1 MKKILTSILLVLIA
15 SACVFAGERTGIRIF
30 KFNGVNVIGNCTEK
44 GIDYSEER
52 KMSSFDKLDCSGPY
66 NVYYVQSK
74 ESKVLVEGKKE
85 HVEKL
90 ITKVSGSTLS
100 VKLEDGKY
108 NSLVLR
114 VTVYSPDLVSVSK
127 SGSGNFVDDKGHK
140 SDSDLHYSSA
150 GSCTFKLGEI
160 SCVKFKVSK
169 SGSGKVECESLK
181 CNGASFSSAGSGS
194 VDIRH
199 FESKSDVDF
208 KFSGSGNVD
217 IEKMFVDG
225 NLGLRIS
232 GSGRMDLNGEVKG
245 VVDASIS
252 GSGNISGNLRTGGLE
267 THIAGSGSVR
277 FSK

>member
-1 MKKILTSILLVLIA
+1 MKKIFTSILVALIA
-15 SACVFAGERTGIRIF
+15 SACVFAGERTGIKIF
-30 KFNGVNVIGNCTEK
+30 KFNGVNVVGNCTEK

-52 KMSSFDKLDCSGPY
+52 KMSSFDKLECSGPY

-85 HVEKL
+85 DVEKL

-108 NSLVLR
+108 YSLVLR
-114 VTVYSPDLVSVSK
+114 VTVYSPDLVNVSK

-150 GSCTFKLGEI
+150 GSCTFKLDELSCGE
-160 SCVKFKVSK
+160 FKVSK
-169 SGSGKVECESLK
+169 SGSGKVECGSLK
-181 CNGASFSSAGSGS
+181 CNGASFSSAGSGR
-194 VDIRH
+194 VEIKQ

-208 KFSGSGNVD
+208 KISGSGHVD
-217 IEKMFVDG
+217 IEKMCVDG
-225 NLGLRIS
+225 DLGLRIS
-232 GSGRMDLNGEVKG
+232 GSGRMNFNGEVKG

-252 GSGNISGNLRTGGLE
+252 GSGNIFGDLKTGGLE
-267 THIAGSGSVR
+267 THIAGSGSVK